1 MKKFINILICLTFVA
16 SCSYRVPIRPTVSP
30 MAYEFTE
37 KKIEGNV
44 AIFVHGDPAKL
55 NQVVRPKSLA
65 GSACSYSVEVGNS
78 LKESLVKIATSY
90 FTNVTPIDHLPKDKT
105 SFDGILTAELI
116 DYNIEIKYTGGG
128 FKVRASAKMRV
139 KLTFYDSDLKPV
151 WTSVVGYSKWVMAR
165 AGMGCD
171 VGVEPISSAI
181 ETCFENMTLQMAEKI
196 SKSEKIKETLKVG
209 R

>member
-16 SCSYRVPIRPTVSP
+16 SCSYSVPIRPTVSP
-30 MAYEFTE
+30 IAYEFTE
-37 KKIEGNV
+37 KKIESNV

-55 NQVVRPKSLA
+55 NQVVSPKSLA

-78 LKESLVKIATSY
+78 LKKSLVKIANSY

-116 DYNIEIKYTGGG
+116 DFNIDITFPWPG
-128 FKVRASAKMRV
+128 FIARASAEMRV
-139 KLTFYDSDLKPV
+139 KLTFYDSDLKLV
-151 WTSVVGYSKWVMAR
+151 WTSVVEYSNLVVAQ
-165 AGMGCD
+165 AGTGCD
-171 VGVEPISSAI
+171 DGVEPISSAI
-181 ETCFENMTLQMAEKI
+181 ETCFENLTLQMAIKI